1 MRKRLA
7 GYFSTI
13 RRRVVACAL
22 FAVVLLGIT
31 ERSAA
36 EDRLPDLIAWAN
48 DSTIA
53 SRCYMYCGVMNAQ
66 LFPNKVVY
74 QFTGALPNIGVGPL
88 EIREVTHPNNVQ
100 DVYQRIYQ
108 TQGPMTEE
116 LVGSFPDAASIPPR
130 HLFLPGIAQYNL
142 RTVLPGGGVGPVV
155 SSNDKTSMAVVDSRA
170 YDTSLPG
177 APATSFYSSVSA
189 AILGISIGWA
199 DVYPPSLPGQW
210 VEATGLTDGQYWFE
224 VIADPYDRIRE
235 ANENN
240 NTTRILV
247 NLVVPEPQILPGDY
261 NDDDSVDAADYVVWR
276 KTLGQNTSI
285 GTGADG
291 NADGTINPADFD
303 VWRAKFG
310 DTRAGAGSTD
320 SAAPEPAAM
329 VLALLGLWFF
339 FTRRQIGRPIASSPA
354 AA

>member
-1 MRKRLA
+1 MRQRLA
-7 GYFSTI
+7 GYFRTI
-13 RRRVVACAL
+13 GFRVGSCAL
-22 FAVVLLGIT
+22 FAAIVLGVA
-31 ERSAA
+31 EPASAQ
-36 EDRLPDLIAWAN
+36 DRLPDLIAWAN

-53 SRCYMYCGVMNAQ
+53 SRCYIYCGVMNTQ

-74 QFTGALPNIGVGPL
+74 QFTGALPNIGVGAL

-100 DVYQRIYQ
+100 DVYQRIFQ
-108 TQGPMTEE
+108 TQGPVNEV
-116 LVGSFPDAASIPPR
+116 LIGSFPDAASIPPR

-155 SSNDKTSMAVVDSRA
+155 KSNDKTSMAVVDSRA

-177 APATSFYSSVSA
+177 APATSFYSSISA

-210 VEATGLTDGQYWFE
+210 VEATGLADGQYWFE
-224 VIADPYDRIRE
+224 VIADPYDRIQE
-235 ANENN
+235 LNENN

-261 NDDDSVDAADYVVWR
+261 NDDDVVNAVDYVVWR
-276 KTLGQNTSI
+276 KTLGQNISV

-291 NADGTINPADFD
+291 NADGTINPADYD
-303 VWRAKFG
+303 VWRKNFG
-310 DTRAGAGSTD
+310 ITRAGAGSSDT
-320 SAAPEPAAM
+320 AAPEPTGI
-329 VLALLGLWFF
+329 VLTVIGFWFF
-339 FTRRQIGRPIASSPA
+339 FTLWPLGRSRGR
-354 AA
+354 